1 MTQILL
7 TPSHRLL
14 YQFSFNI
21 ELQGLVCAINH
32 MGGVNTMCTRKDEVM
47 LPLFVDDVIAFAE
60 KPEASIRKG
69 EHMSY

>member
-1 MTQILL
+1 
-7 TPSHRLL
+7 
-14 YQFSFNI
+14 
-21 ELQGLVCAINH
+21 